1 MSAPIPAAEVFPQIE
16 RAAERLAGHANVTPI
31 HHSRTLD
38 QRIGARVFLKC
49 ENFQRV
55 GAFKFRGAYNAM
67 SQLSPAERAA
77 GVLTYSSGNHAQGVA
92 LAGKLLGIPTIIVM
106 PTNAPKVKR
115 AATEGYGAR
124 IVAYDPKKTTRRE
137 VALRLAAEGD
147 FTLIPPFDHLQ
158 ILAGQGTA
166 ALELHRQVPDLD
178 LFLAPVGGGGLMSGC
193 AVATKGVAPSCR
205 VVGVEPEVADD
216 ATRSFK
222 TGRLHTIKNPP
233 TIADGT
239 RTQSLGEHNFPLF
252 LECVDDMVTVSEEAI
267 KEAVRFLFQRLKLVV
282 EPSGA
287 LGIAALLSG
296 AVEPGARTG
305 VLISG
310 GNVDPEVLAEILG
323 G

>member
-1 MSAPIPAAEVFPQIE
+1 MAVSISAAAVFPQIE
-16 RAAERLAGHANVTPI
+16 RAAGVLAAHANVTPV
-31 HHSRTLD
+31 HCSRTLD
-38 QRIGARVFLKC
+38 DLVGASVFLKC

-67 SQLSPAERAA
+67 SQLSEHECAA

-92 LAGKLLGIPTIIVM
+92 LAGKLLDIPTTIVM
-106 PTNAPKVKR
+106 PTNAPRVKR

-124 IVAYDPKKTTRRE
+124 VVEYDPNKITRRE
-137 VALRLAAEGD
+137 VAEQLASEAN
-147 FTLIPPFDHLQ
+147 FIVIPPFDHPH

-166 ALELHRQVPDLD
+166 ALEFHRQVPDLG

-193 AVATKGVAPSCR
+193 AVATKFVAPSCR
-205 VVGVEPEVADD
+205 IVGVEPEVADD

-296 AVEPGARTG
+296 AVQPGNKTG

-323 G
+323 V

>member
-1 MSAPIPAAEVFPQIE
+1 MVVSLSAAEIFPQIQQ
-16 RAAERLAGHANVTPI
+16 AARRIAAQARVTPI
-31 HHSRTLD
+31 HRSGTLD
-38 QRIGARVFLKC
+38 ERVGASVFLKC

-67 SQLSPAERAA
+67 SQLSDAERAA

-92 LAGKLLGIPTIIVM
+92 LAGRLLGIPTTVVM
-106 PTNAPKVKR
+106 PSNAPRVKR

-124 IVAYDPKKTTRRE
+124 VIEYDPQEITRRE
-137 VALRLAAEGD
+137 VADRLVSEAD
-147 FTLIPPFDHLQ
+147 HTLIPPFDHPQ

-166 ALELHRQVPDLD
+166 ALEFHRQVTGLD

-193 AVATKGVAPSCR
+193 AVATKSLTPSCR

-222 TGRLHTIKNPP
+222 TGRLHTIENPP

-239 RTQSLGEHNFPLF
+239 RTRSLGEHTFPLF
-252 LECVDDMVTVSEEAI
+252 QECVDDMVTVSEEAI
-267 KEAVRFLFQRLKLVV
+267 KEAVRFLLERTKLLV

-287 LGIAALLSG
+287 LGVAALLSG
-296 AVEPGARTG
+296 AVEPGERTG

-310 GNVDPEVLAEILG
+310 GNVDPEVLGEILG
-323 G
+323 F

>member
-1 MSAPIPAAEVFPQIE
+1 MAVSISAAEVFPLIK
-16 RAAERLAGHANVTPI
+16 RAAERLAGHAKVTPV
-31 HHSRTLD
+31 HSSRTLD
-38 QRIGARVFLKC
+38 ERVGASVFLKC

-67 SQLSPAERAA
+67 SQLSKAERAA
-77 GVLTYSSGNHAQGVA
+77 GVLTFSSGNHAQGVA
-92 LAGKLLGIPTIIVM
+92 LAGRLLGIPTTIVM
-106 PTNAPKVKR
+106 PTNAPRVKR

-124 IVAYDPKKTTRRE
+124 VIEYDPKETTRRK
-137 VALRLAAEGD
+137 VAEQLASEGD
-147 FTLIPPFDHLQ
+147 LTLIPPFDHPQ

-166 ALELHRQVPDLD
+166 ALELHHQVPDLD

-222 TGRLHTIKNPP
+222 TGRLQTIENPS

-267 KEAVRFLFQRLKLVV
+267 KEAVRFLIERTKLVV

-287 LGIAALLSG
+287 LGVAALLSG
-296 AVEPGARTG
+296 AVEPGKRTG

-310 GNVDPEVLAEILG
+310 GNVDPEVLAEIFG
-323 G
+323 V

>member
-1 MSAPIPAAEVFPQIE
+1 MPVSISAAEVFPQIE
-16 RAAERLAGHANVTPI
+16 LAAERLAEHANVTPI
-31 HHSRTLD
+31 HRSRTLD

-92 LAGKLLGIPTIIVM
+92 LAGKLLGIPTTIVM

-124 IVAYDPKKTTRRE
+124 IVEYDPKKTTRRE
-137 VALRLAAEGD
+137 VAKELASEGE

-166 ALELHRQVPDLD
+166 ALEFHRQVPDLD

-205 VVGVEPEVADD
+205 VIGVEPEVADD

>member
-1 MSAPIPAAEVFPQIE
+1 MTISARDVFAHIE
-16 RAAERLAGHANVTPI
+16 RAAERLRGRAKATPI
-31 HHSRTLD
+31 HTSRTLD
-38 QRIGARVFLKC
+38 DRVGAKVFLKC

-55 GAFKFRGAYNAM
+55 GAFKFRGAFNAM
-67 SQLSPAERAA
+67 SQLSDAERAA

-92 LAGKLLGIPTIIVM
+92 LAGKLLGIPTTIVM
-106 PTNAPKVKR
+106 PIDAPRVKR

-124 IVAYDPKKTTRRE
+124 VVEYDPNVTTRRA
-137 VALRLAAEGD
+137 VAERLSAEGD

-166 ALELHRQVPDLD
+166 ALELHRQVGDLD

-193 AVATKGVAPSCR
+193 AVATKSVAPSCR

-222 TGRLHTIKNPP
+222 TGTLQTVTNPP

-239 RTQSLGEHNFPLF
+239 RTQSLGEINFPLF
-252 LECVDDMVTVSEEAI
+252 LECVDDMVTVSEVAI
-267 KEAVRFLFQRLKLVV
+267 KDAVRFLFERTKLVV

-296 AVEPGARTG
+296 AVAPGARTG

-310 GNVDPEVLAEILG
+310 GNIDPEVLAEILRG
-323 G
+323 